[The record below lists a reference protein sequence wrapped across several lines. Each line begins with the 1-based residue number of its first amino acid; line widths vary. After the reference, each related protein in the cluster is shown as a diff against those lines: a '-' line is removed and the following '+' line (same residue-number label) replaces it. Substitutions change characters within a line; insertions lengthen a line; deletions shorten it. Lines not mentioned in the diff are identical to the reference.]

1 MRYTELN
8 VFGVYVSPMSAML
21 LAAWV
26 ILVLIRRLG
35 DIAGVSRFVWHPAL
49 ASLAIYIIVLS
60 AIIISVG
67 RL

>member
-8 VFGVYVSPMSAML
+8 IFGVYVSPMSAML
-21 LAAWV
+21 FAAWV
-26 ILVLIRRLG
+26 ILVLIRRLA
-35 DIAGVSRFVWHPAL
+35 DAAGVSRFVWHPAL

>member
-1 MRYTELN
+1 MRYTELDI
-8 VFGVYVSPMSAML
+8 FGVYVSPMAAML

-26 ILVLIRRLG
+26 IQVLIRRLA
-35 DIAGVSRFVWHPAL
+35 DAAGVSRHFWHPAL

-67 RL
+67 RR

>member
-8 VFGVYVSPMSAML
+8 IFGVYVSPMSAML
-21 LAAWV
+21 FAAWV
-26 ILVLIRRLG
+26 ILVLIRRLS
-35 DIAGVSRFVWHPAL
+35 DMTGVSRFVWHPAL